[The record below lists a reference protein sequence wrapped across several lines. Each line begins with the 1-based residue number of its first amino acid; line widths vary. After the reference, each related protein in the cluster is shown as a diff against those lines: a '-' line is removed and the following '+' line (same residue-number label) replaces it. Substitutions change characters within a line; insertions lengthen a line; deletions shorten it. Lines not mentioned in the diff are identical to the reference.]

1 MVIAFALLIIN
12 LVYEKLEHM
21 FSPLQLVKVIIAGS
35 ALILLVLW
43 LGMFFG
49 NKHDFVF
56 ALVVFSFLIYMITG
70 YAFWGLVSLLYN
82 IRESKRVFSI
92 VGSGDIP
99 AKLIGYMA
107 TPLLIPIIGINNLIW
122 LAIISLAI
130 GFILFDSVI
139 RKKRWE
145 HIKNKDLHAH
155 HHEVL
160 NLRKKDFVAFFFKNE
175 LIFAISLLSLISYNV
190 YNLIDY
196 TFLAQVKN
204 RYENVIL
211 PLHFHSRILCP
222 WQVHSTDH
230 ETHFHQPG
238 DRKIRDHLLPVC
250 NPRGA
255 CLA

>member
-1 MVIAFALLIIN
+1 MKTKILQLLNLKHSESRHVTDLLTVQFFIGIANAFINIVAFTLFIKTLSVTEIPQAYVVIAFALLIIN

-175 LIFAISLLSLISYNV
+175 LIFAISLLIA
-190 YNLIDY
+190 D
-196 TFLAQVKN
+196 
-204 RYENVIL
+204 
-211 PLHFHSRILCP
+211 
-222 WQVHSTDH
+222 
-230 ETHFHQPG
+230 
-238 DRKIRDHLLPVC
+238 
-250 NPRGA
+250 
-255 CLA
+255 